1 MFKKSAA
8 GLLGTLIAAGIAA
21 GIAKYLKDYSNASF
35 TDEEQINKVKKNS
48 GEVKEAAKRT
58 YVAIKE
64 KGNVKEAAEELAKAA
79 GSVVSD
85 SASIAKTAGAG
96 AVQAAKDIK
105 AKFDE
110 DPEAAKEEM
119 ISNLKDMGAEIS
131 QKVTATAEDV
141 VGRFRGEDEF
151 TDFEDSDFDDVIRE
165 AASDGSEDAAVS
177 GEAVASASECPCQ
190 TAEDVLEEVKKTA
203 AGTAESVKE
212 AAADAAETAENIAEE
227 AAEAVEDAAEAAG
240 DAVESAAEAA
250 AEKIEEAK
258 TYVADKAEEE
268 AIETANILDELKA
281 GTEETIAEAA
291 EEADKVLNAAPS
303 ATITDDELD

>member
-21 GIAKYLKDYSNASF
+21 GVAKYLKDYSNASF

-85 SASIAKTAGAG
+85 SANIAKTAGAG

-119 ISNLKDMGAEIS
+119 INNLKDMGAEIS
-131 QKVTATAEDV
+131 QKVTTTAEDV
-141 VGRFRGEDEF
+141 VERFRGEDEF

-177 GEAVASASECPCQ
+177 GEAAASASECPCQ

-203 AGTAESVKE
+203 AETAEAAEE
-212 AAADAAETAENIAEE
+212 AAADAAE
-227 AAEAVEDAAEAAG
+227 AAEDIAEDAA
-240 DAVESAAEAA
+240 DAVENAAEAA
-250 AEKIEEAK
+250 AEKIEEAN

-268 AIETANILDELKA
+268 AIETANLMDELKA

-291 EEADKVLNAAPS
+291 EEAEKVLNAAPS

>member
-119 ISNLKDMGAEIS
+119 INNLKDMGAEIS
-131 QKVTATAEDV
+131 QKVTTTAEDV
-141 VGRFRGEDEF
+141 VERFRGEDEF

-177 GEAVASASECPCQ
+177 GEAAASASECPCQ

-203 AGTAESVKE
+203 AETAEAAEE
-212 AAADAAETAENIAEE
+212 AAADAAE
-227 AAEAVEDAAEAAG
+227 AAEDIAEDAA
-240 DAVESAAEAA
+240 DAVENAAEAA
-250 AEKIEEAK
+250 AEKIEEAN

-268 AIETANILDELKA
+268 AIETANLIDELKA

-291 EEADKVLNAAPS
+291 EEAEKVLNAAPS